1 MFHTS
6 ITARAAIPSS
16 VDRRFAF
23 DDGPFPAKLGLCD
36 NLAPATD
43 DCEALRFA
51 AEAARSNAGNAFRP
65 AFATGDWR
73 VFASFCVVRRLPAG
87 HRVLIPGRSD
97 GVLHF
102 VVEGSLWQEAAGA
115 AQAAT
120 SQAKVLQPG
129 AIVGEDAVFS
139 DGPCA
144 LDVRALEDSLVLELT
159 LPRRKELAASCPEIG
174 FELLRAAGAVIAA
187 RNRMS
192 GLRAEVAAN

>member
-102 VVEGSLWQEAAGA
+102 
-115 AQAAT
+115 
-120 SQAKVLQPG
+120 
-129 AIVGEDAVFS
+129 
-139 DGPCA
+139 PCA

-187 RNRMS
+187 RNRTS
-192 GLRAEVAAN
+192 GLRAELAAN

>member
-65 AFATGDWR
+65 AI
-73 VFASFCVVRRLPAG
+73 AS
-87 HRVLIPGRSD
+87 
-97 GVLHF
+97 
-102 VVEGSLWQEAAGA
+102 
-115 AQAAT
+115 
-120 SQAKVLQPG
+120 
-129 AIVGEDAVFS
+129 
-139 DGPCA
+139 
-144 LDVRALEDSLVLELT
+144 
-159 LPRRKELAASCPEIG
+159 
-174 FELLRAAGAVIAA
+174 
-187 RNRMS
+187 
-192 GLRAEVAAN
+192 

>member
-1 MFHTS
+1 
-6 ITARAAIPSS
+6 
-16 VDRRFAF
+16 
-23 DDGPFPAKLGLCD
+23 
-36 NLAPATD
+36 
-43 DCEALRFA
+43 
-51 AEAARSNAGNAFRP
+51 
-65 AFATGDWR
+65 
-73 VFASFCVVRRLPAG
+73 
-87 HRVLIPGRSD
+87 
-97 GVLHF
+97 

-187 RNRMS
+187 RNRTS
-192 GLRAEVAAN
+192 GLRAELAAN